1 MGFRLSKPNL
11 RANLEKDLQA
21 ICDGQKRPED
31 VLRQQIACYKDIFIK
46 AQQSSNVL
54 LSNVNNYIHL
64 PDNEL
69 IIN

>member
-21 ICDGQKRPED
+21 VCEGQKQPAE
-31 VLRQQIACYKDIFIK
+31 VLRQQVSCYKDIFVQ
-46 AQQSSNVL
+46 AQQRSSVL
-54 LSNVNNYIHL
+54 RSSVNNYIHL

-69 IIN
+69 IV